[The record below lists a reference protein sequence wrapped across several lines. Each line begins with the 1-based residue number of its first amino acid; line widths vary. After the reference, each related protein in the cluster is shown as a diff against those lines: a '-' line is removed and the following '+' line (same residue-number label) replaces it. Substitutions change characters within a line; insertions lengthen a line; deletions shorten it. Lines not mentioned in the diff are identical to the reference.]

1 MDWIFN
7 IGYNNFLLGFFGGVG
22 VGKIVFIMELINN
35 VVKVYGGY
43 FVFVGVGERIREGN
57 DLYYEMI
64 VLGVISLK
72 DKSFK
77 VTFEYRILILFCEI
91 MVFVLFSIC

>member
-1 MDWIFN
+1 
-7 IGYNNFLLGFFGGVG
+7 
-22 VGKIVFIMELINN
+22 MELINN

-43 FVFVGVGERIREGN
+43 FVFVGVGERICEGN

-64 VLGVISLK
+64 VFGVISLK

-77 VTFEYRILILFCEI
+77 VWLC
-91 MVFVLFSIC
+91 FVV